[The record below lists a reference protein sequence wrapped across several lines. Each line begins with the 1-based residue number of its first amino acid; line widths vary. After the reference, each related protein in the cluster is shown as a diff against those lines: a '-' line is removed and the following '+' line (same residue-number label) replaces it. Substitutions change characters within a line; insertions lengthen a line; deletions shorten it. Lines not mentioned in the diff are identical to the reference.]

1 MLKKR
6 VILALFLIFT
16 AFMTSACGGLFA
28 LVSLAFPAATEVVNI
43 EDTTPPTPAATPTD
57 TPATPSPSP
66 TATET
71 PAASPTQTP
80 LDPNAA
86 PCPYGPDDKLIAI
99 TFDDGPYSGV
109 TTRIL
114 NIVEQ
119 YAADDVRVTFFVLG
133 IQIAKYPALV
143 ARAAKLGCEIG
154 NHTYHHKNLTKIS
167 PEEMLIEIGD
177 VNEMVRELTDAEPAL
192 VRPPYG
198 ARDDS
203 VYATV
208 PYPLILWDIDTLDW
222 STHDAAST
230 IEAALKCEDGDIIL
244 MHDVR
249 ADTADA
255 FEALVPQLLERGFK
269 LVTVSTLFA
278 AKGIPLEAGKSYR
291 NAR

>member
-6 VILALFLIFT
+6 VILAVFLIFT
-16 AFMTSACGGLFA
+16 AFMSSACGELAA
-28 LVSLAFPAATEVVNI
+28 LVSLVMPAATEIVNI
-43 EDTTPPTPAATPTD
+43 ENPEPSASAETPEVTAAPA
-57 TPATPSPSP
+57 PSP
-66 TATET
+66 TASGAPTQSPKET
-71 PAASPTQTP
+71 PF
-80 LDPNAA
+80 DPDAT

-99 TFDDGPYSGV
+99 TFDDGPYKDV
-109 TTRIL
+109 TDKIL
-114 NIVEQ
+114 DTVEQ
-119 YAADDVRVTFFVLG
+119 YAADNVLVTFFVVG
-133 IQIAKYPALV
+133 TQIARYPALV

-177 VNEMVRELTDAEPAL
+177 VNEMVRELTDAEPTL

-198 ARDDS
+198 ARDEV

-230 IEAALKCEDGDIIL
+230 IEAVLKCEDGDIIL

-249 ADTADA
+249 ADTAEA
-255 FEALVPQLLERGFK
+255 FAALVPQLLEKGFK

-278 AKGIPLEAGKSYR
+278 AKGIALEAGKAYR
-291 NAR
+291 HAR